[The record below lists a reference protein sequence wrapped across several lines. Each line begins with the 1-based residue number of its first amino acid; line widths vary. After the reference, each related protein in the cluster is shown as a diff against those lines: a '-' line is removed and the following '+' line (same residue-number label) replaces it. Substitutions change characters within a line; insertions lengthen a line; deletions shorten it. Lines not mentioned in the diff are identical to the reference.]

1 MAGRLEGKVAV
12 ITGAARGQGKSHCI
26 RLAEEGANI
35 IAVDLQEQI
44 DTVAYPLGSPDDM
57 ADTVAQVEAL
67 DRRIL
72 AYKADVR
79 ERHQLRD
86 AIDAGVAELGRL
98 DIVCANAGILPV
110 KHPHSAQ
117 HFVDAMDVDFG
128 GVMNAVAVTL
138 PHLGEGASII
148 LTGST
153 AGMMPKTLTNPALG
167 MQRGF
172 AGAMAD
178 FAATALGAQQP
189 ELAATSF
196 VIASPDARRVMESTF
211 DAEYTYLGAGALDDR
226 WWARAAA
233 TGLLEIANHSW
244 DHLHPA
250 LARVAH
256 SRQARADF
264 TQVLTEA
271 DADAQIRAAAAY
283 IAERTGGRAAPYF
296 AYPFGH
302 YNEFLTRDYLPRHG
316 EDAGVRAAFTT
327 EPRALRAGDS
337 RWCLP
342 RLTCGHHWTSP
353 AALLR
358 ILASA

>member
-12 ITGAARGQGKSHCI
+12 VTGAARGQGKSHCI

-79 ERHQLRD
+79 QRNQLRD
-86 AIDAGVAELGRL
+86 AVDAGVAELGRL
-98 DIVCANAGILPV
+98 DIVCANAGILPI

-153 AGMMPKTLTNPALG
+153 AGMMPKTLTNPTLGPGSVGYGLAKTFIVQYTEVLALQLAPS
-167 MQRGF
+167 MIRVN
-172 AGAMAD
+172 AVHPTNCNTNLLHND
-178 FAATALGAQQP
+178 
-189 ELAATSF
+189 ELYTVF
-196 VIASPDARRVMESTF
+196 RPD
-211 DAEYTYLGAGALDDR
+211 
-226 WWARAAA
+226 
-233 TGLLEIANHSW
+233 LE
-244 DHLHPA
+244 HP
-250 LARVAH
+250 
-256 SRQARADF
+256 
-264 TQVLTEA
+264 
-271 DADAQIRAAAAY
+271 
-283 IAERTGGRAAPYF
+283 
-296 AYPFGH
+296 
-302 YNEFLTRDYLPRHG
+302 TRDDVMPAFNMFQAMPIPFVEPRDISNAVLFFASDEARYVTG
-316 EDAGVRAAFTT
+316 INLRIDAG
-327 EPRALRAGDS
+327 S
-337 RWCLP
+337 
-342 RLTCGHHWTSP
+342 
-353 AALLR
+353 LLKWPDGPTG
-358 ILASA
+358 